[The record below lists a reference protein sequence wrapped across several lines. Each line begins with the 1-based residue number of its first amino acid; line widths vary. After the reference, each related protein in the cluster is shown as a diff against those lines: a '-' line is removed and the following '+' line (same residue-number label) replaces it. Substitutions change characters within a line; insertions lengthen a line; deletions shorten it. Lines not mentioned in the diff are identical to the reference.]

1 MPNLPVAKYNDRY
14 SLSTFS
20 FAKSGSY
27 GVEGT
32 CHHKSNLGHVIMLEV
47 EWVLSHFP
55 IESIIL
61 HHWHKNA
68 FGVYSRSCA
77 WNANV
82 TNTLSMERRKN
93 FECWIFPNCILTT
106 QTLKCPTMTLGSTL
120 TRRNHRDM
128 EWNRILYV
136 SLRESISNDCS
147 ANA

>member
-61 HHWHKNA
+61 HHCHKNA
-68 FGVYSRSCA
+68 FGVYSRSCS

-82 TNTLSMERRKN
+82 INTLSMERRKN
-93 FECWIFPNCILTT
+93 FECWIFPNCILTAQSPQMPHNNSWINSHT
-106 QTLKCPTMTLGSTL
+106 SQAQRHG
-120 TRRNHRDM
+120 M
-128 EWNRILYV
+128 EPDFICL
-136 SLRESISNDCS
+136 IKGIGFK
-147 ANA
+147 